1 MFILDYIYLSNI
13 FNAGLLLQSI
23 IRVFLQCGISALYII
38 R

>member
-13 FNAGLLLQSI
+13 SNAGLLLASEY
-23 IRVFLQCGISALYII
+23 FYSALYII